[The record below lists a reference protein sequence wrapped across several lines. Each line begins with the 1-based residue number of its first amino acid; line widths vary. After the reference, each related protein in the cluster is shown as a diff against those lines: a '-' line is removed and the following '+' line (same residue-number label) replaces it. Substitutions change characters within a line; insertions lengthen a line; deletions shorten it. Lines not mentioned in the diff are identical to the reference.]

1 MRERGRRE
9 GKSGERI
16 EGGEDG
22 KRRDGGKGGC
32 RGWKDEGR
40 REERENVR
48 KKGKRGDWR
57 TQ

>member
-9 GKSGERI
+9 GKSGERR

-22 KRRDGGKGGC
+22 KRRDGGKV
-32 RGWKDEGR
+32 GWKDEGG